1 MEDAGEMKTPY
12 LIKVCGITNPADAV
26 AAVDAGATA
35 IGINFFTGSKRYV
48 APERAREIADAVRG
62 RAAVVGVFVNE
73 PLESAKAI
81 AAAVKLTYCQFHG
94 DETPEY
100 VGRFQNAFK
109 AFRIDDAHR
118 SMDFDDYHCPAFLL
132 DAYSEQEYGGTG
144 RTFDW
149 LLAREA
155 NEFGRIIVAGGLTP
169 DNVAEAVDTA
179 QPWGVDVS
187 SGVESAPGVKDHNA
201 MARFITAARTAF
213 TRQNS

>member
-1 MEDAGEMKTPY
+1 MKAPFF
-12 LIKVCGITNPADAV
+12 IKICGITSPEDAA

-35 IGINFFTGSKRYV
+35 IGINFFTGSRRYV
-48 APERAREIADAVRG
+48 APERARSVADAVRG

-73 PLESAKAI
+73 PLESAKSI
-81 AAAVKLTYCQFHG
+81 AASVKLTYCQFSG

-100 VGRFQNAFK
+100 VSRFQNAFK
-109 AFRIDDAHR
+109 TFRIDDAHR
-118 SMDFDDYHCPAFLL
+118 SPDFDSFACSAYLL
-132 DAYSEQEYGGTG
+132 DAYSEKEYGGTG

-169 DNVAEAVDTA
+169 DNVADAVATA

-187 SGVESAPGVKDHNA
+187 SGVESAPGIKDRVA

-213 TRQNS
+213 TRQDS